1 MFKQNKYLFPVLI
14 VLLAIVL
21 LCAIAFGAVSIL
33 PSDMFSSITHFFQ
46 GKQPANI
53 YEGVFI
59 QLRLPRVLLCAI
71 TGAILAVS
79 GVLMQGLF
87 RNPIVEPGL
96 VGTSAGA
103 AFGASVVFVMAA
115 GINKNIGQILGTK
128 ITGWLISAGI
138 SATFFLQSF
147 KEVTGPFLTPLFAFG
162 GALLATYTVYSM
174 AKNAK
179 RVSIISLLLIGIA
192 VNAIGLSGTG
202 FMSYIARDPQARSI
216 TFWNLGTFSGA
227 SWLQVFIVGT
237 VAAAIFIMALRYSK
251 QLNAL
256 LLGEEEA
263 GYLGVDT
270 DKLKRRVMLLN
281 TAMVSVATA
290 FVGVIS
296 FMGLIVPHV
305 LRLLMGSDNKK
316 LLPAS
321 MLAGAALLTLADMG
335 ARLLLAPAEIPIGII
350 TSLVGAPVFII
361 LLKRFNILQQK
372 GGGNA

>member
-1 MFKQNKYLFPVLI
+1 VLKKNKFFFPVL
-14 VLLAIVL
+14 VLLLIAVL
-21 LCAIAFGAVSIL
+21 IFAIAFGAVSIL
-33 PSDMFSSITHFFQ
+33 PSQMFDASKHFFQ
-46 GKQPANI
+46 GKDAANI

-96 VGTSAGA
+96 TGTSAGA
-103 AFGASVVFVMAA
+103 ALGASIVFVMAPNFNGA
-115 GINKNIGQILGTK
+115 FKNIMGPL
-128 ITGWLISAGI
+128 LVPVVA
-138 SATFFLQSF
+138 FLCS
-147 KEVTGPFLTPLFAFG
+147 
-162 GALLATYTVYSM
+162 LLATYIVYAL

-179 RVSIISLLLIGIA
+179 RVSIMSLLLIGIA
-192 VNAIGLSGTG
+192 VNAVCLSGTG

-227 SWLQVFIVGT
+227 SWQQVFIVGS
-237 VAAAIFIMALRYSK
+237 VAAIIFIFALRYSK
-251 QLNAL
+251 QLNTL

-263 GYLGVDT
+263 GYLGVDA
-270 DKLKRRVMLLN
+270 DKLKRKIMLLN

-305 LRLLMGSDNKK
+305 LRLLIGSDNKK

-321 MLAGAALLTLADMG
+321 MILGALLLVLADMC
-335 ARLLLAPAEIPIGII
+335 ARLILAPAEVPIGII
-350 TSLVGAPVFII
+350 TSLVGAPVFIL
-361 LLKRFNILQQK
+361 LLKRYNVVNEK
-372 GGGNA
+372 GGYNA

>member
-1 MFKQNKYLFPVLI
+1 MLRKSKLLFPALI
-14 VLLAIVL
+14 ILLTVTL
-21 LCAIAFGAVSIL
+21 LCAIAFGAVSIS
-33 PSDMFSSITHFFQ
+33 PSDMFAAIKHFFE
-46 GKQPANI
+46 GRDPANI
-53 YEGVFI
+53 YEGVFL

-71 TGAILAVS
+71 TGAILSVS

-96 VGTSAGA
+96 IGTSSGA
-103 AFGASVVFVMAA
+103 AFGASLVFVLGASMNKEIKTIA
-115 GINKNIGQILGTK
+115 GPL
-128 ITGWLISAGI
+128 L
-138 SATFFLQSF
+138 
-147 KEVTGPFLTPLFAFG
+147 VPLFAFG
-162 GALLATYTVYSM
+162 GGLLATYIVYSL
-174 AKNAK
+174 AKNVK
-179 RVSIISLLLIGIA
+179 RVSIMSLLLVGIA
-192 VNAIGLSGTG
+192 INAVALSGTG

-227 SWLQVFIVGT
+227 SWLHVFVVGGMAT
-237 VAAAIFIMALRYSK
+237 ITFIISLRYSK

-263 GYLGVDT
+263 AYLGVDT
-270 DKLKRRVMLLN
+270 NKLKRRIMVLN

-296 FMGLIVPHV
+296 FVGLIVPHV
-305 LRLLMGSDNKK
+305 MRLLLGSDNKK

-321 MLAGAALLTLADMG
+321 MLMGAILLSLADMG

-361 LLKRFNILQQK
+361 LLKKFNLLQQK
-372 GGGNA
+372 GGYNA

>member
-1 MFKQNKYLFPVLI
+1 VLI
-14 VLLAIVL
+14 
-21 LCAIAFGAVSIL
+21 CAIAFGAVSIL
-33 PSDMFSSITHFFQ
+33 PSEMYSSLKHFFY
-46 GKQPANI
+46 GKDPANI

-103 AFGASVVFVMAA
+103 ALGASIVFVMAPNFSPS
-115 GINKNIGQILGTK
+115 IKS
-128 ITGWLISAGI
+128 ITG
-138 SATFFLQSF
+138 
-147 KEVTGPFLTPLFAFG
+147 PLLVPIVAFI
-162 GALLATYTVYSM
+162 GALLATYIVYAL

-179 RVSIISLLLIGIA
+179 RVSIMSLLLIGIA
-192 VNAIGLSGTG
+192 VNAVCLSGTG

-227 SWLQVFIVGT
+227 SWQQVFIVGT
-237 VAAAIFIMALRYSK
+237 VAAIIFTFSLRYSK
-251 QLNAL
+251 QLNTL

-263 GYLGVDT
+263 GYLGVDA
-270 DKLKRRVMLLN
+270 DKLKMRVMLLN

-305 LRLLMGSDNKK
+305 LRLLIGSDNKK

-321 MLAGAALLTLADMG
+321 MLLGALLLVLADMS
-335 ARLLLAPAEIPIGII
+335 ARLVLAPAEVPIGII
-350 TSLVGAPVFII
+350 TSLVGAPVFIV
-361 LLKRFNILQQK
+361 LLKRFNVINEK
-372 GGGNA
+372 GGYNA

>member
-1 MFKQNKYLFPVLI
+1 VLRQNKFFFPILI
-14 VLLAIVL
+14 ILLVTVL

-33 PSDMFSSITHFFQ
+33 PSDMFSAIQHFFQ
-46 GKQPANI
+46 GKDPANI
-53 YEGVFI
+53 YEGVFL

-71 TGAILAVS
+71 TGAILSVS

-96 VGTSAGA
+96 VGTSSGA
-103 AFGASVVFVMAA
+103 ALGASIVFVLAA
-115 GINKNIGQILGTK
+115 KFSPEVK
-128 ITGWLISAGI
+128 
-138 SATFFLQSF
+138 SF
-147 KEVTGPFLTPLFAFG
+147 TGPFLVPLVAFF
-162 GALLATYTVYSM
+162 GALAATYTVYSL
-174 AKNAK
+174 AKNSK
-179 RVSIISLLLIGIA
+179 RVSIMSLLLVGIA
-192 VNAIGLSGTG
+192 VNAVCLSATG

-237 VAAAIFIMALRYSK
+237 VAIIIFILSLRYSK

-263 GYLGVDT
+263 SYLGVDT
-270 DKLKRRVMLLN
+270 DKLKRRIMLLN

-305 LRLLMGSDNKK
+305 LRLLIGSDNKR

-321 MLAGAALLTLADMG
+321 MILGATLLTLADMC
-335 ARLLLAPAEIPIGII
+335 ARLVLAPAEVPIGII
-350 TSLVGAPVFII
+350 TSLIGAPIFII
-361 LLKRFNILQQK
+361 LLKKFNILQQK

>member
-1 MFKQNKYLFPVLI
+1 MFRQNKFFFPVLI
-14 VLLAIVL
+14 ALLVIVM
-21 LCAIAFGAVSIL
+21 LCAIAFGAVKIF
-33 PSDMFSSITHFFQ
+33 PTEMFSSVKHFFSRER
-46 GKQPANI
+46 PANI

-59 QLRLPRVLLCAI
+59 QLRLPRVMLCAI

-96 VGTSAGA
+96 IGVSSGA
-103 AFGASVVFVMAA
+103 AFGASIVFVLAA
-115 GINKNIGQILGTK
+115 KWTPQLK
-128 ITGWLISAGI
+128 S
-138 SATFFLQSF
+138 QM
-147 KEVTGPFLTPLFAFG
+147 GPFLTPLFAFA
-162 GALLATYTVYSM
+162 GALLATYLVYM
-174 AKNAK
+174 LAKNAK

-192 VNAIGLSGTG
+192 VNAMGLSGTG

-227 SWLQVFIVGT
+227 SWLQVAIVGT
-237 VAAAIFIMALRYSK
+237 VAAIMFIISFRYSK

-263 GYLGVDT
+263 TYLGVDT
-270 DKLKRRVMLLN
+270 EKLKTRIMILN

-296 FMGLIVPHV
+296 FMGLIVPHI
-305 LRLLMGSDNKK
+305 LRLLIGSDNKK

-321 MLAGAALLTLADMG
+321 MIVGATLLLLADLC

-361 LLKRFNILQQK
+361 LLKRFNLLEQK
-372 GGGNA
+372 GGYDA

>member
-1 MFKQNKYLFPVLI
+1 M
-14 VLLAIVL
+14 LLVIVL
-21 LCAIAFGAVSIL
+21 LCAIAFGAVHIS
-33 PSDMFSSITHFFQ
+33 PGDMFAALKHFFS
-46 GKQPANI
+46 GIDPANI

-71 TGAILAVS
+71 TGAILSVS

-96 VGTSAGA
+96 VGTSSGA
-103 AFGASVVFVMAA
+103 ALGASIVFVMAA
-115 GINKNIGQILGTK
+115 NLSPNVKSFIG
-128 ITGWLISAGI
+128 
-138 SATFFLQSF
+138 
-147 KEVTGPFLTPLFAFG
+147 PLLVPLAAFCC
-162 GALLATYTVYSM
+162 ALLATYTVYSL

-179 RVSIISLLLIGIA
+179 CVSIMSLLLIGLA
-192 VNAIGLSGTG
+192 VNAVCLSGTG

-237 VAAAIFIMALRYSK
+237 VAAIIFVLSLRYSK

-263 GYLGVDT
+263 TYLGVDP
-270 DKLKRRVMLLN
+270 DKLKRRIMLLN

-305 LRLLMGSDNKK
+305 LRLLIGSDNKK

-321 MLAGAALLTLADMG
+321 MILGATLLVLADMC
-335 ARLLLAPAEIPIGII
+335 ARLILAPAEVPIGII
-350 TSLVGAPVFII
+350 TSLVGAPIFII
-361 LLKRFNILQQK
+361 LLKRFNLVQNK
-372 GGGNA
+372 GGYNA

>member
-1 MFKQNKYLFPVLI
+1 MFRNNRLFFPII
-14 VLLAIVL
+14 VIIMVIILLS
-21 LCAIAFGAVSIL
+21 AIAFGAVPISL
-33 PSDMFSSITHFFQ
+33 ANMYGAMHNFFT
-46 GKQPANI
+46 GHPPANI
-53 YEGVFI
+53 YESVFL

-103 AFGASVVFVMAA
+103 AFGASFVFVMGAA
-115 GINKNIGQILGTK
+115 IGIQ
-128 ITGWLISAGI
+128 
-138 SATFFLQSF
+138 F
-147 KEVTGPFLTPLFAFG
+147 KSVAGPFLVPIFAFAG
-162 GALLATYTVYSM
+162 GLLATYLVYVLS
-174 AKNAK
+174 KDAK
-179 RVSIISLLLIGIA
+179 RISILSLLLIGIA
-192 VNAIGLSGTG
+192 INAIGLSGTG
-202 FMSYIARDPQARSI
+202 FMSYLARDPQARSI
-216 TFWNLGTFSGA
+216 TFWSLGTFSGA
-227 SWLQVFIVGT
+227 SWMQVILVGS
-237 VAAAIFIMALRYSK
+237 VSSVIFYISFRYAR

-263 GYLGVDT
+263 TYLGVNP
-270 DKLKRRVMLLN
+270 DKLKRRIMLLN

-305 LRLLMGSDNKK
+305 LRLLIGSDNKK

-321 MLAGAALLTLADMG
+321 MVTGAALLTLADMM

-350 TSLVGAPVFII
+350 TSLVGAPIFII
-361 LLKRFNILQQK
+361 LLNRFKLIQQK
-372 GGGNA
+372 GGHHA